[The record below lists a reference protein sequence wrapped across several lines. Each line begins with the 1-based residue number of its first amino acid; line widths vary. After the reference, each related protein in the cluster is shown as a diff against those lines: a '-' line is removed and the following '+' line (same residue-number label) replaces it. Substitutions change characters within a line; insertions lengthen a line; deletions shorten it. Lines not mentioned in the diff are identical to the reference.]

1 MACALAAT
9 IVFAI
14 FVYVPA
20 YQRQQ
25 ADPKSQ
31 MFSPLVNAVLIGLIL
46 LVFAVV
52 GGGLFGGLASI
63 PGALLG
69 RAQAQ
74 SERLNTPTLPEYA
87 HSQHELPGALDEM
100 ALVAA
105 ASSEDITIPP
115 NWFKSLLMFLLTLS
129 FVAIGFAIVS
139 SGDNAV
145 LGWICV
151 VLFGLLV
158 FLAPINMAINRPLL
172 RFSADGIAYK
182 GAYSFWRRGFAPW
195 DDVGAIVFSKAP
207 NSLFG
212 RYELNV
218 FIEGQR
224 PWRGKFQ
231 NWQLPFSARKSLRL
245 AILRYHKQIEE
256 NEIVIRGIE

>member
-1 MACALAAT
+1 LPLA
-9 IVFAI
+9 IIFLI
-14 FVYVPA
+14 FVYIPA
-20 YQRQQ
+20 YQRH
-25 ADPKSQ
+25 
-31 MFSPLVNAVLIGLIL
+31 PLGFPDVILFGAVMPALGA
-46 LVFAVV
+46 VF
-52 GGGLFGGLASI
+52 GGIYGGLLSA
-63 PGALLG
+63 PGAWLG
-69 RAQAQ
+69 RRQAQ
-74 SERLNTPTLPEYA
+74 SERLNTPTLPEYT

-105 ASSEDITIPP
+105 TSSEDIIIPP

-129 FVAIGFAIVS
+129 FVTIGFAIVS

-195 DDVGAIVFSKAP
+195 NDVGAIVFSKAP

-218 FIEGQR
+218 FIGGQR
-224 PWRGKFQ
+224 PWRANFQ
-231 NWQLPFSARKSLRL
+231 NWQLPVSAGKSLRL
-245 AILRYHKQIEE
+245 AILRFHKQIAE
-256 NEIVIRGIE
+256 NEIVVRGVK